1 MKEQLGT
8 SVFKHEKAYRRT
20 RAMDTEELLTFRDVS
35 IEFSMDEWD
44 CLDPAQQ
51 NLYRD
56 VMLETYSHLV
66 FLGLAIS
73 KPELITCLEQ
83 RKEPWKVKTHQ
94 TVVKHPV
101 LTREICHVSLLGL
114 SNTPCSSCLLP
125 Y

>member
-8 SVFKHEKAYRRT
+8 SVFKCEKAYRRT
-20 RAMDTEELLTFRDVS
+20 RAMDTEELLKFRDVS

-56 VMLETYSHLV
+56 VMLETYRHLV
-66 FLGLAIS
+66 FLGLAVS

-83 RKEPWKVKTHQ
+83 RKEPWQVKTHQ
-94 TVVKHPV
+94 TVVKHPGR
-101 LTREICHVSLLGL
+101 LE
-114 SNTPCSSCLLP
+114 
-125 Y
+125 